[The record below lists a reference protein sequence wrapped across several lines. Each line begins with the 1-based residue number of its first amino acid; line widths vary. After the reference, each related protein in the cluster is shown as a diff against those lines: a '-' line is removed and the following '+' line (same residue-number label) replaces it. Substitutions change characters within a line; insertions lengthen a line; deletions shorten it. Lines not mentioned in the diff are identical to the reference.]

1 MDMKCN
7 RCGTENNHSD
17 MFCKNCGNNLSQ
29 QKNNYQNQMNY
40 SDNFEYKNTNKKSYK
55 IPIIIAVTAV
65 VVIAIGAGVFFLLS
79 SGILGGSS
87 GQVEETTVPST
98 QQTEITTEAPTT
110 IPETK
115 PTTVSMAVIPD
126 VVGMKSV
133 DAYNALNS
141 AGVRYSVTLTY
152 SDTVASDYVISQ
164 SPTSGNTI
172 SKNDRVI
179 IYLSKGPEN
188 QIATYYPENYANS
201 DEYVLVGSDMRYIDK
216 SEVYCLSKDNM
227 EIALNE
233 IYARHGRKFASQE
246 LSNYF
251 NSKSW
256 YRGTVE
262 PSDFNENVFN
272 KYELA
277 NINTILEVMKECGYR

>member
-1 MDMKCN
+1 MKCN

-110 IPETK
+110 IPETE

>member
-1 MDMKCN
+1 MKCN

-201 DEYVLVGSDMRYIDK
+201 DEYVLIGSDMRYIDK

>member
-1 MDMKCN
+1 MKCN

>member
-1 MDMKCN
+1 MKCN

-110 IPETK
+110 IPETE

-277 NINTILEVMKECGYR
+277 NINTILEVMKEYGYR

>member
-1 MDMKCN
+1 MKCN

-87 GQVEETTVPST
+87 GQVEETTVSPT

-201 DEYVLVGSDMRYIDK
+201 DEYVLIGSDMRYIDK

>member
-1 MDMKCN
+1 MKCN
-7 RCGTENNHSD
+7 RCGVDNNPND
-17 MFCKNCGNNLSQ
+17 MFCKNCGSNLSQ
-29 QKNNYQNQMNY
+29 QGNNYQNQMSY
-40 SDNFEYKNTNKKSYK
+40 SDNYEYKNTNKKSYK
-55 IPIIIAVTAV
+55 LPIIISIIAV
-65 VVIAIGAGVFFLLS
+65 VVIAIGVGVFFLLNS
-79 SGILGGSS
+79 NLFDSPFRHI
-87 GQVEETTVPST
+87 EETTVPAT

-110 IPETK
+110 IPETE
-115 PTTVSMAVIPD
+115 PTTVAMAVVPD

-141 AGVRYSVTLTY
+141 AGVRYTVTLTY

-164 SPTSGNTI
+164 SPTAGNTI
-172 SKNDRVI
+172 SKNDRLI

-188 QIATYYPENYANS
+188 PTPTYNS
-201 DEYVLVGSDMRYIDK
+201 GSSNIVNPSEYVIYGSDCRYIDK
-216 SEVYCLSKDNM
+216 GEVYNLSKDNM

-262 PSDFNENVFN
+262 PENFNENVFN

-277 NINTILEVMKECGYR
+277 NINTILQVMKEKGYR

>member
-1 MDMKCN
+1 MKCN

-65 VVIAIGAGVFFLLS
+65 VVIAIGVGVFFLLN

-87 GQVEETTVPST
+87 GHVEETTVSPT

>member
-110 IPETK
+110 IPETE

>member
-201 DEYVLVGSDMRYIDK
+201 DEYVLIGSDMRYIDK

>member
-277 NINTILEVMKECGYR
+277 NINTILEVMKEYGYR

>member
-164 SPTSGNTI
+164 SPTSENTI

>member
-1 MDMKCN
+1 MKCN

-251 NSKSW
+251 NSKIW

>member
-1 MDMKCN
+1 MKCN

-110 IPETK
+110 IPETE

-201 DEYVLVGSDMRYIDK
+201 DEYVLIGSDMRYIDK